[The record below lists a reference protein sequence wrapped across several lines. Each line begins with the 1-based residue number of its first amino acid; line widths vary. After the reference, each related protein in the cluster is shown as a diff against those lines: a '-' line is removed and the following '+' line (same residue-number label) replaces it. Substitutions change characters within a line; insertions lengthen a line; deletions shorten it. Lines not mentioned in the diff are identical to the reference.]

1 MTRFDQLEK
10 AKIKL
15 EAHSSP
21 RNSNSLVHDQGALQ
35 HCMLSNTHH
44 KSSGLTFAPRD
55 NQILRRGLCECFVR
69 RIYATSTKTDI
80 LSYLGKQ
87 ARGAPGTYIIFFTK
101 LKEGWGSERERNAQ
115 QY

>member
-1 MTRFDQLEK
+1 MTEFDQLEK

-21 RNSNSLVHDQGALQ
+21 RNLSSLVHDQEALR
-35 HCMLSNTHH
+35 HYMLSNTHR

-55 NQILRRGLCECFVR
+55 NQILHPSLCECFVR
-69 RIYATSTKTDI
+69 RTYATSTITDI

-87 ARGAPGTYIIFFTK
+87 ARRAPYTYIIFFTK
-101 LKEGWGSERERNAQ
+101 LKEGVEGH
-115 QY
+115 